1 MEENGLG
8 CDPLGC
14 RGVWVVGRD
23 GLVVAKETREP
34 TEWVSRVVQEA
45 RELMA
50 AEQSSRILSLAPH
63 EWCHMYR
70 VAWQGFDGVLV
81 IWEDRTEED
90 TWRLTVQSM
99 AHDINNLLAV
109 VSGHMELWP
118 HRPPSQQE
126 QTRREVEW
134 ALEQAVE
141 LVAQLNT
148 LATGDE
154 PGHGSANLLEVLQHL
169 GAWVERPNIRLE
181 LDYPPTAIPVV
192 DMPRTAC
199 VEIFHNLLQNAAD
212 AMPDGGIIQISV
224 QVTQDVVMVSV
235 QDSGPGIAKDEE
247 EAIFSPYY
255 STKARGR
262 GLGLYRVRELVEQ
275 YQGSVQL
282 QSVSGV
288 GSCFVVRLP
297 RMREAP
303 P

>member
-1 MEENGLG
+1 
-8 CDPLGC
+8 
-14 RGVWVVGRD
+14 
-23 GLVVAKETREP
+23 
-34 TEWVSRVVQEA
+34 
-45 RELMA
+45 
-50 AEQSSRILSLAPH
+50 
-63 EWCHMYR
+63 MYR
-70 VAWQGFDGVLV
+70 VAWHGFDGVLV
-81 IWEDRTEED
+81 IWEDRAEED

-109 VSGHMELWP
+109 ASGHIELWP

-126 QTRREVEW
+126 QIRREVEW

-148 LATGDE
+148 LATGDV
-154 PGHGSANLLEVLQHL
+154 PCHGSANLLEVLQHL

-212 AMPDGGIIQISV
+212 AMPDGGTIQIAV
-224 QVTQDVVMVSV
+224 QVTQDVVMVTV

-275 YQGSVQL
+275 YQGSIQL
-282 QSVSGV
+282 QSVPGA
-288 GSCFVVRLP
+288 GSCFLVRLP